1 VTRAVLDASAI
12 VALIMKERGH
22 EAVRKVVAAGAT
34 VPATN
39 LIEAV
44 TMARSKGYGRAADD
58 VANDLLELG
67 LEVEPVTVDDV
78 LEAVWQLENARAIA
92 AKQPRVG
99 GLSLGDAT
107 CLAVARRL
115 DLPVVVSDGT
125 WKFLNSGVTVVP
137 FR

>member
-1 VTRAVLDASAI
+1 
-12 VALIMKERGH
+12 MKERGH

-44 TMARSKGYGRAADD
+44 YKARSKGYRRSSDD
-58 VANDLLELG
+58 VVGDLLELG
-67 LEVEPVTVDDV
+67 LKVEPVTNADV
-78 LEAVWQLENARAIA
+78 LEAVWQLDNAQSIA
-92 AKQPRVG
+92 TRQPG
-99 GLSLGDAT
+99 IGSISLGDAT

-125 WKFLNSGVTVVP
+125 WEVLNSGLTVLP